1 MGYDVMRWNFDPLES
16 MNAYFNF
23 HRLGVMSTEY
33 ERNIYGEGE
42 SGLHKGLSTDRLIV
56 AWNLK
61 SDRVVKKMEKKESS
75 IIEIIPS
82 EKLEKFTQETAYI
95 ELPKN
100 IRLLKETHLDQA
112 VKWRTKT
119 RHLFE
124 SAFKKGYVVRDI
136 VFSKDK
142 KRMFY
147 KLRR

>member
-1 MGYDVMRWNFDPLES
+1 MRWNFDPLES

-23 HRLGVMSTEY
+23 HRLGVMSREY

-56 AWNLK
+56 TWNLK
-61 SDRVVKKMEKKESS
+61 SDRVVKKMEKKEPS
-75 IIEIIPS
+75 IIEVISS

-95 ELPKN
+95 ELPEN

-112 VKWRTKT
+112 VEWRTKT